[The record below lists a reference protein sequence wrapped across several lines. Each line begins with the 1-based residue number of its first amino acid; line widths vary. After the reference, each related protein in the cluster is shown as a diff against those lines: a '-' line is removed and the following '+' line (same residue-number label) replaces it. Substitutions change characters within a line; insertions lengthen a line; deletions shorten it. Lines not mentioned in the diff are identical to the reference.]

1 MDKREIGPAFAEAY
15 SLLKEREKE
24 DFSRICNKLIH
35 ETFLIKGRDSE
46 RNDYYF
52 VQENISLFKL
62 YFAVIDFEV
71 VNDVS
76 KGIIFIRTLADHNR
90 VRLTKF
96 ETVIMLILRKFY
108 YTKSKEITSTSKVIV
123 TVEDIVTE
131 VRASQVFGTDKK
143 MQAYRI
149 ALKNLRQYKVI
160 DYEKRNIQ
168 PETNIEILPSILLV
182 ITQDDIASITAR
194 LQDFAKDKGEEAD
207 EEDYED

>member
-1 MDKREIGPAFAEAY
+1 MEKREIAPLFSEAY
-15 SLLKEREKE
+15 GLLKEKEKE
-24 DFSRICNKLIH
+24 DFSRICNKFIH
-35 ETFLIKGRDSE
+35 ETFLIKGKDSE

-52 VQENISLFKL
+52 VQENLTLFKL

-71 VNDVS
+71 VSDVG

-96 ETVIMLILRKFY
+96 ETVILLILRKFY

-123 TVEDIVTE
+123 SLEDIVTE
-131 VRASQVFGTDKK
+131 VRVTQIFNRDKQ
-143 MQAYRI
+143 MAAYRN

-160 DYEKRNIQ
+160 DYEKRYVQ
-168 PETNIEILPSILLV
+168 PESNIEILPSILLV
-182 ITQDDIASITAR
+182 ITQEDINAIEAR
-194 LQDFAKDKGEEAD
+194 LKDFAKDKGEEAD

>member
-1 MDKREIGPAFAEAY
+1 MDKREIGPQFAEAY
-15 SLLKEREKE
+15 VALKEKEKE

-35 ETFLIKGRDSE
+35 ETFLIKGKENE

-52 VQENISLFKL
+52 VQENFTLFKL

-71 VNDVS
+71 VNDFS

-96 ETVIMLILRKFY
+96 ETVILLILRKFY
-108 YTKSKEITSTSKVIV
+108 YSKSKEITSTSKIIISL
-123 TVEDIVTE
+123 DDLVTE
-131 VRASQVFGTDKK
+131 VRACQVFNADKK
-143 MQAYRI
+143 IQAYRI

-160 DYEKRNIQ
+160 DYEKRYIQ
-168 PETNIEILPSILLV
+168 SDGNIEILPSILLV
-182 ITQDDIASITAR
+182 ITQSDIEAIEAR
-194 LQDFAKDKGEEAD
+194 LKDFAIDKGEEAD

>member
-35 ETFLIKGRDSE
+35 ETFLIKGRDNE

-76 KGIIFIRTLADHNR
+76 KGIVFIRTLADHNR